1 MLELESIEG
10 IGPKTKELI
19 NKLGITTGEE
29 LLNYYPYRYD
39 IIKRSDMTNIEDGD
53 KIIIDGIIEGQPTI
67 IYISKSLKKIIF
79 RISTK
84 SSILNVTIYNKT
96 YIYQDLKCGKE
107 VTIIGKYNKIK
118 NTIVASDVRFGL
130 LPLTVKIEPVY
141 STINGLSIKQISKF
155 ISSVLYCEDYEVN
168 NFIPKYLEEKYNFI
182 SKKEAIYNIHIPT
195 DILTLKKAR
204 QRIKY
209 EELFMYVLK
218 INYLKSKIENDKK
231 AISRTLDRD
240 KINKFILSLP
250 FHLTL
255 DQAKAVSDILDNLE
269 KPKRMNRLLQG
280 DVGSGKTIVA
290 FIAIYANYLAN
301 YQSALMAPTEIL
313 ANQHYEEAKKIF
325 SNYKLNIA
333 LLTSSTG
340 TKEKKEIYENL
351 NNGKINLIIGT
362 QALIQEKVVYKKLG
376 LVITDEQ
383 HRFGVN
389 QRDVFKNKGISPD
402 VLSMSATPIP
412 RTYALTIY
420 GDTDI
425 SSIKSKPPGRKEV
438 ITIFKKEKDITEVLE
453 MMKEELDKKHQI
465 YVVAPMIEDDENDKK
480 ETVKDL
486 EEKMNKAFG
495 KIAKIGVVHGKLD
508 SKEKNKVMSDFEKNR
523 INILISTTVIEVG
536 VNVPNASMI
545 VIFNAN
551 MFGLST
557 LHQLRGRVGRNDI
570 QSYCILIAKES
581 QERLRLLEKTNDGF
595 EISEYDFQTRG
606 EGDLFGVRQ
615 SGALEF
621 KMANIKK
628 DFKML
633 LKAKEDADEFI
644 NILFTFNTNPE
655 FSPIIKELQKID
667 NLS

>member
-255 DQAKAVSDILDNLE
+255 DQAKAVSDILDDLE

-333 LLTSSTG
+333 LLTSSTS

-389 QRDVFKNKGISPD
+389 QRDAFKNKGISPD

-557 LHQLRGRVGRNDI
+557 LHQLRGRVGRNNI

-615 SGALEF
+615 SGALGF

-655 FSPIIKELQKID
+655 FSPIIEELQKID
-667 NLS
+667 NLD